1 MGVRMRKGRRIL
13 AGVLCLC
20 LTAAAAG
27 CGGRAGNSARTQETG
42 QESVSALEE
51 LGSGDGAQEASSAG
65 KNENEVT
72 QMETEKSG
80 TALSDT
86 DLSGGE
92 KAGSEAEGPQAV
104 SLEAACLAMEKYIK
118 NFYVVEEDGSGAIAG
133 EQFWPRAEILEIVVD
148 AFEKTGDTAYLELFD
163 GMYEGFVRD
172 HKQDWSSNDFN
183 DDIMWMTIACARAYQ
198 AGGKDIYR
206 QQAQRHFDLVYE
218 RAYSDD
224 LGGGLFWK
232 TDNTTKNSCIN
243 GPAAI
248 AACLLYQITGEQ
260 AYLDKAQA
268 IYDWQCENLLGPTG
282 AVYDAWDLEKGIN
295 EWCSTYNQG
304 TFIGAS
310 VYLYR
315 ILGEERFL
323 QNAVLAADYT
333 MNQMYG
339 QGVINTED
347 EGNDL
352 PGFKG
357 ILARWLGKLIYECG
371 QEQYLPWMEKNAR
384 TAWENRNSKD
394 IMWTKWADQTKD
406 TFYTAWGCS
415 AGVSL
420 MWNVLPPAG
429 WEG

>member
-1 MGVRMRKGRRIL
+1 MKKRKISRRGIL
-13 AGVLCLC
+13 ICVLSLA
-20 LTAAAAG
+20 LAAVAAG
-27 CGGRAGNSARTQETG
+27 CGSPERDAGETG
-42 QESVSALEE
+42 QGRETAAP
-51 LGSGDGAQEASSAG
+51 AQSIQGEDAGQGEREASPVGKEDGNEVKEMGTEKEKDSAASAG
-65 KNENEVT
+65 I
-72 QMETEKSG
+72 SP
-80 TALSDT
+80 
-86 DLSGGE
+86 
-92 KAGSEAEGPQAV
+92 AGSKTDGPDGV
-104 SLEAACLAMEKYIK
+104 SLEAASLAMEKYMK
-118 NFYVVEEDGSGAIAG
+118 NFYVEEDGSGEIAG
-133 EQFWPRAEILEIVVD
+133 EQFWPRAEILEILVD
-148 AFEKTGDTAYLELFD
+148 AFEKTGDAAYLELFD

-172 HKQDWSSNDFN
+172 YRQDWSSNDFN

-198 AGGKDIYR
+198 AGGKDTYR
-206 QQAQRHFDLVYE
+206 QQAERHFNLVYD
-218 RAYSDD
+218 RAFSDD

-260 AYLDKAQA
+260 AYLDKALA

-310 VYLYR
+310 VYLYQ

-323 QNAVLAADYT
+323 ENAVLAADYT
-333 MNQMYG
+333 MNDMYA

-357 ILARWLGKLIYECG
+357 ILARWMGKLVHECG

-394 IMWTKWADQTKD
+394 IMWTKWADQTQD

-420 MWNVLPPAG
+420 LWSVLPPA
-429 WEG
+429 EL